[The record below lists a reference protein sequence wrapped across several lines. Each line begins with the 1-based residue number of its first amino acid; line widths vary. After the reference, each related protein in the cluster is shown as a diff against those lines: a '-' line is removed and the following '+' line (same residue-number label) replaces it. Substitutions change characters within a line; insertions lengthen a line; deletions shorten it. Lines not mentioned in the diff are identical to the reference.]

1 MSDFF
6 KKDGIIK
13 RGQFFRNDNHIKP
26 RTVVV
31 LLKDGTTRQ
40 HEGIKDPWR
49 YIAACKKNP
58 DVKNAWIK
66 NE

>member
-6 KKDGIIK
+6 GKDGIIK
-13 RGQFFRNDNHIKP
+13 RGQFFKNDNTIKP

-31 LLKDGTTRQ
+31 LMKDGTTRQ

-58 DVKNAWIK
+58 DVKTAWIK
-66 NE
+66 DE